1 MVHELVGEEERE
13 AVLVVVALLLLLVLL
28 VLLVERDVAEVGSRW
43 DLVEAGLP
51 ACSSPCCMRNNN
63 AMLLHID
70 ITHTVVHVHSVTV
83 V

>member
-28 VLLVERDVAEVGSRW
+28 VERDVPEVGSRW

-70 ITHTVVHVHSVTV
+70 ITRTVVHVNSATV